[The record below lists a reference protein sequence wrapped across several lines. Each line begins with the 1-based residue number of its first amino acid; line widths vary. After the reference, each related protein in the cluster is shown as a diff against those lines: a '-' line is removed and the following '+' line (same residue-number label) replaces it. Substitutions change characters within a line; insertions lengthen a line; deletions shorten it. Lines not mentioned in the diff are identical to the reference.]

1 MKLSRQIEGRIRQQV
16 DDTALCAVCDAA
28 AVRSV
33 GFARAGLGS
42 RHSGRALVA
51 GFVLAAVSFTSLPMY
66 GLGVAAA
73 AEGLPVAHAA
83 AQDAAGQALA
93 AQATTATA
101 TDAAPQMNATSDT
114 GAAAEASTSTQTNL
128 ATQANPAQTNTA
140 QTNVAETQPK
150 KMSRRQ
156 ESRQHAK
163 DLRDAETAYLAGAK
177 LLEQRDIDGAEREFM
192 KASLLAP
199 ENRDYLMAAAAMRES
214 QVTELVQQAGKDR
227 LLGKDAEAEVLLAKA
242 RALDPNNSI
251 LAEHPDP
258 ASLLKAMAVN
268 DEDGSVAKHS
278 WIAEGPRV
286 SGPIELQPSLAKHSF
301 HLKTDLRETLRQ
313 VAAAYGIKASFDDSV
328 GHEPVKFDLDDVTYE
343 QAIHVLLGM
352 GPLFAVPLNRTTI
365 IVAKD
370 TEEKRSQYEH
380 LVEET
385 IYLPGDSTTQITE
398 LGNMIR
404 NVFEV
409 KQISVE
415 TNLQTIAVRAP
426 NETIRVLNMTL
437 ADLLDGGS
445 QVFFDLKLYAIDKSL
460 TRSLGTTVPTNV
472 GLYSVASEAN
482 KLVQANQQVVDQAIA
497 QGLIPANLSNIAI
510 AAALIYYGLAT
521 SPLLSGT
528 IAFVGNGLTATGI
541 FSSNLSAQ
549 VNLALS
555 ESDTRA
561 LDDIQLRVG
570 DREQAVF
577 RVGSKYPI
585 TQSTYSTTTPTPTTG
600 LGGASIGGVSV
611 ASLLATATT
620 ASIPQI
626 QYEDLG
632 LTLKATPVVQLSG
645 QVTLHL
651 DLKLEALQGAS
662 IDGIPIL
669 TNTSFTSD
677 VTVADGATATL
688 VTNLTTNEASAVTGI
703 PGLSDLPGFQSAPDL
718 LRTTD
723 RNQLVMLLTPHI
735 VRRRPDRNA
744 GPQIPIS
751 VPASVE

>member
-1 MKLSRQIEGRIRQQV
+1 MKFTRQIEGRIRRQ
-16 DDTALCAVCDAA
+16 DGDTALSGARSN
-28 AVRSV
+28 VRSTGAV
-33 GFARAGLGS
+33 WRSQPAGRS
-42 RHSGRALVA
+42 VVA
-51 GFVLAAVSFTSLPMY
+51 GFVLAAVSFTSLPLY
-66 GLGVAAA
+66 GLGAEAGQGGPAAN
-73 AEGLPVAHAA
+73 AA
-83 AQDAAGQALA
+83 AQTTTPTTPTTA
-93 AQATTATA
+93 AQPATA
-101 TDAAPQMNATSDT
+101 TPTAPPSAP
-114 GAAAEASTSTQTNL
+114 AE
-128 ATQANPAQTNTA
+128 TNT
-140 QTNVAETQPK
+140 K
-150 KMSRRQ
+150 KTSRRQ
-156 ESRQHAK
+156 QSRQHAK
-163 DLRDAETAYLAGAK
+163 DRRDAETAYLDGAK
-177 LLEQRDIDGAEREFM
+177 LLEQRDIAGAEQAFT

-199 ENRDYLMAAAAMRES
+199 ENQDYLLAAAAMRES

-227 LLGKDAEAEVLLAKA
+227 LLGKDAEAEGLLAKV

-251 LAEHPDP
+251 LAEHSDP
-258 ASLLKAMAVN
+258 ASLLKQMSMN
-268 DEDGSVAKHS
+268 DEGSVAKHS
-278 WIAEGPRV
+278 WIAEGPRL
-286 SGPIELQPSLAKHSF
+286 SGPIDLQPSTGVHSF
-301 HLKTDLRETLRQ
+301 HLTSDLQDTVRQ
-313 VAAAYGIKASFDDSV
+313 VALAYGIKVSFDDSV
-328 GHEPVKFDLDDVTYE
+328 GHSRVKFDLDDVTYE
-343 QAIHVLLGM
+343 QAMHVLLGM

-370 TEEKRSQYEH
+370 TEEKRSQFDH
-380 LVEET
+380 LIEET
-385 IYLPGDSTTQITE
+385 IYLPGDSTAQITE

-415 TNLQTIAVRAP
+415 NNLQTIAIRAP

-445 QVFFDLKLYAIDKSL
+445 QVYFDLKLYAIDKSL
-460 TRSLGTTVPTNV
+460 TRSLGATVPNNV
-472 GLYSVASEAN
+472 GLYNVASAAN
-482 KLVQANQQVVDQAIA
+482 QLVQANQQVVDQAIA

-528 IAFVGNGLTATGI
+528 LAFVGNGLTATGI

-549 VNLALS
+549 INLALS
-555 ESDTRA
+555 ESETRA
-561 LDDIQLRVG
+561 LDDIQIRVG

-585 TQSTYSTTTPTPTTG
+585 TQSTYSTTTSTTSSG
-600 LGGASIGGVSV
+600 QSGATIGGVSV
-611 ASLLATATT
+611 SSLLSAATT
-620 ASIPQI
+620 STIPQI

-651 DLKLEALQGAS
+651 DLKIEALQGTS
-662 IDGIPIL
+662 LDGIPVL
-669 TNTSFTSD
+669 TDTSFTSD

-723 RNQLVMLLTPHI
+723 RSQLVMLLTPHI
-735 VRRRPDRNA
+735 VRRRRDRNA

-751 VPASVE
+751 VPATVE